1 MKSGKIVRR
10 AAVWALALSVIPYQ
24 INKDEKSGT
33 LEIRSLL
40 WGLRKKAISSLRS
53 PRPGWKKMR
62 RKQRMLLLLRRRLPD
77 R

>member
-40 WGLRKKAISSLRS
+40 WGLRKIPGGEKDNFSFAIPPSGL
-53 PRPGWKKMR
+53 
-62 RKQRMLLLLRRRLPD
+62 D
-77 R
+77 YVDEADA